1 MPNTDTDDALEAL
14 MNQHQLPPAY
24 RRTVNDVL
32 EPLALSLHQASRHA
46 ETPLVVG
53 IHGAQ
58 GTGKSTLTDFL
69 RVLLAYRY
77 KCPTASL
84 SLDDIYCTREQRA
97 RLADDVDP
105 LLMTRGV
112 PGTHDLD
119 LGNRVLDEL
128 MAANAG
134 SRTAMPTFNK
144 ALDDREPEENWPLF
158 IGHPEIILVE
168 GWCLGARPEDDQ
180 ALAGPM
186 NELEA
191 NEDSGGSWRRY
202 VNEQLKGPYQAF
214 FDRIDLLVM
223 LKAPS
228 MEAVA
233 RWRTEQEHKLA
244 ERYQVAPRV
253 GEDGARPAPEVR
265 IMSDQELERFIM
277 HYERITRHCLDEMP
291 ERADVLLELDEDHN
305 LTRA

>member
-14 MNQHQLPPAY
+14 MTQHQLPPAY

-32 EPLALSLHQASRHA
+32 EPLALSLYQASKHSD
-46 ETPLVVG
+46 TPLLVG

-77 KCPTASL
+77 QCPTASL
-84 SLDDIYCTREQRA
+84 SLDDIYCTRFQRA
-97 RLADDVDP
+97 KLADEVDP

-112 PGTHDLD
+112 PGTHDLV
-119 LGNRVLDEL
+119 LGNQILDEL
-128 MAANAG
+128 LAANAG
-134 SRTAMPTFNK
+134 SRTAMPIFNK

-168 GWCLGARPEDDQ
+168 GWCLGALPEPEE
-180 ALAGPM
+180 ALSTPM

-191 NEDSGGSWRRY
+191 NEDSGRTWRTY
-202 VNEQLKGPYQAF
+202 VNEQLRGPYKSF
-214 FDRIDLLVM
+214 FDRLDLLVM

-228 MEAVA
+228 MGAVK
-233 RWRTEQEHKLA
+233 RWRTEQERKLA
-244 ERYQVAPRV
+244 ERFEGAPKV
-253 GEDGARPAPEVR
+253 GDDAGRPAPEVR
-265 IMSDQELERFIM
+265 IMSEQELDRFIM
-277 HYERITRHCLDEMP
+277 HYERITRHCLAEMP
-291 ERADVLLELDEDHN
+291 ERADVVLELDEDHN
-305 LTRA
+305 LRRV